1 LVQEARGRG
10 HILKATQK
18 SLGAMSDVSIFFLLE
33 LEPQDADPIFGE
45 FNKTLQTAPCHHPKV
60 YFNDALQL
68 IMVTKS

>member
-1 LVQEARGRG
+1 
-10 HILKATQK
+10 
-18 SLGAMSDVSIFFLLE
+18 LGAMSDVSIFFLLE

-68 IMVTKS
+68 MMVTKS